1 MAGSFR
7 FVPVQNHAHIKQKG
21 VSILAGWK
29 KALLAVDS
37 FVESFCL
44 LSMLTMVLI
53 VSMQVITRKFFN
65 FVFFWSEEVTL
76 LLLAW
81 FAFMGIAIG
90 CRENLHLSM
99 DVMESLASK
108 SILKALD
115 KVIEITTFI
124 FGVYLIIY
132 GWEFT
137 SLMSESTLP
146 ATKLPNSVL
155 YVVMPL
161 TGVMICAYS
170 LLQLLGIDTKRHKNL
185 GGGLE

>member
-1 MAGSFR
+1 M
-7 FVPVQNHAHIKQKG
+7 
-21 VSILAGWK
+21 AGWK

-44 LSMLTMVLI
+44 LSMLLMVLI
-53 VSMQVITRKFFN
+53 VSLQVITRKFFN

-99 DVMESLASK
+99 DVLDNLSYK
-108 SILKALD
+108 GFLKALD
-115 KVIEITTFI
+115 KLIEASTFV

-161 TGVMICAYS
+161 TGVMVCAYS
-170 LLQLLGIDTKRHKNL
+170 LLQLFGIDTKRHKNL

>member
-1 MAGSFR
+1 
-7 FVPVQNHAHIKQKG
+7 
-21 VSILAGWK
+21 
-29 KALLAVDS
+29 
-37 FVESFCL
+37 
-44 LSMLTMVLI
+44 MLTMVII
-53 VSMQVITRKFFN
+53 VSVQVVTRKLFN

-90 CRENLHLSM
+90 CRENLHLAM
-99 DVMESLASK
+99 DVIENFSSK
-108 SILKALD
+108 KFINILD
-115 KVIEITTFI
+115 KFIEAATFI

-137 SLMSESTLP
+137 VLMSESTLP
-146 ATKLPNSVL
+146 ATKLPNSAL

-161 TGVMICAYS
+161 TGVMTCAYS
-170 LLQLLGIDTKRHKNL
+170 LLQLMGIDTKRHKNL

>member
-1 MAGSFR
+1 ML
-7 FVPVQNHAHIKQKG
+7 V
-21 VSILAGWK
+21 GWK
-29 KALLAVDS
+29 RFFLAVDS

-44 LSMLTMVLI
+44 LSMLTMVII
-53 VSMQVITRKFFN
+53 VSVQVVTRKLFN

-99 DVMESLASK
+99 DVLEGISSK
-108 SILKALD
+108 KFITFLD
-115 KVIEITTFI
+115 KLIQASTFI
-124 FGVYLIIY
+124 FGVYLVIY

-137 SLMSESTLP
+137 VLMGESTLP
-146 ATKLPNSVL
+146 ATKWPNSAL

-170 LLQLLGIDTKRHKNL
+170 LLQLMGIDTKRHKNL
-185 GGGLE
+185 GGGLD

>member
-1 MAGSFR
+1 M
-7 FVPVQNHAHIKQKG
+7 
-21 VSILAGWK
+21 AGWK

-108 SILKALD
+108 RILKALD

-124 FGVYLIIY
+124 FGVYLMIY

>member
-1 MAGSFR
+1 MFLMFLNER
-7 FVPVQNHAHIKQKG
+7 EKKRKG
-21 VSILAGWK
+21 VSILSVWK

-44 LSMLTMVLI
+44 LSMLLMVLI
-53 VSMQVITRKFFN
+53 VSLQVITRKMFN

-81 FAFMGIAIG
+81 FAFMEIAIG

-99 DVMESLASK
+99 DILDNLSYK
-108 SILKALD
+108 GFLKALD
-115 KVIEITTFI
+115 KLIEISTFV

-155 YVVMPL
+155 YIVMPL
-161 TGVMICAYS
+161 TGVMTCAYS
-170 LLQLLGIDTKRHKNL
+170 LLQLLGIDTRRHKNL

>member
-1 MAGSFR
+1 MVR
-7 FVPVQNHAHIKQKG
+7 YRREEHVLTIVKG
-21 VSILAGWK
+21 ASVLVGWK
-29 KALLAVDS
+29 NFFLAVDS

-44 LSMLTMVLI
+44 LSMLTMVII
-53 VSMQVITRKFFN
+53 VSVQVVTRKLFN

-99 DVMESLASK
+99 DVLEGISSK
-108 SILKALD
+108 KFKMLLD
-115 KVIEITTFI
+115 KLIQASTFI
-124 FGVYLIIY
+124 FGVYLVIY

-137 SLMSESTLP
+137 VLMGESTLP
-146 ATKLPNSVL
+146 ATKWPNSAL

-170 LLQLLGIDTKRHKNL
+170 LLQLMGIDTKRHKNL
-185 GGGLE
+185 GGGLD

>member
-1 MAGSFR
+1 M
-7 FVPVQNHAHIKQKG
+7 
-21 VSILAGWK
+21 AGWK

-53 VSMQVITRKFFN
+53 VSVQVITRKLFN

-99 DVMESLASK
+99 DVLDNLSYK
-108 SILKALD
+108 GFLKALD
-115 KVIEITTFI
+115 KLIEASTFV

-161 TGVMICAYS
+161 TGVMVCAYS
-170 LLQLLGIDTKRHKNL
+170 LLQLFGIDTKRHKNL

>member
-1 MAGSFR
+1 
-7 FVPVQNHAHIKQKG
+7 
-21 VSILAGWK
+21 
-29 KALLAVDS
+29 
-37 FVESFCL
+37 
-44 LSMLTMVLI
+44 MVII
-53 VSMQVITRKFFN
+53 VSVQVVTRKLFN

-90 CRENLHLSM
+90 CRENLHLAM
-99 DVMESLASK
+99 DVIEGFSSK
-108 SILKALD
+108 KFINILD
-115 KVIEITTFI
+115 KFIEAATFI

-137 SLMSESTLP
+137 VLMSESTLP
-146 ATKLPNSVL
+146 ATKLPNSAL

-161 TGVMICAYS
+161 TGVMTCAYS
-170 LLQLLGIDTKRHKNL
+170 LLQLMGIDTKRHKNL